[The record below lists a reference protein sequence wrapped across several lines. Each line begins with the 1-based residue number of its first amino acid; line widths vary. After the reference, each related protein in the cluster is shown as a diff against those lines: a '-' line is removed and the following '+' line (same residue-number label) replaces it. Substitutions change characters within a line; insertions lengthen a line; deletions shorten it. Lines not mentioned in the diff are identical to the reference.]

1 MVVVGK
7 KKKKKKKTQEGNTA
21 ENPVSTASEY
31 DEYSIFLN
39 RPHYS
44 SSSSSPTWRKE
55 GKKVVKKKWKKP
67 L

>member
-1 MVVVGK
+1 MVVVG
-7 KKKKKKKTQEGNTA
+7 KKKKKKTQEGNTA

-39 RPHYS
+39 HRHYS
-44 SSSSSPTWRKE
+44 SSSSSPTWRQE
-55 GKKVVKKKWKKP
+55 GKKVKKKWKKP